1 MAYQVAGKAAR
12 DALFL
17 SNFQGRYLPAMV
29 MTAALVAILLGIV
42 NSRLLTRFS
51 PGRLIPALM
60 WASGL
65 LQMLEWFIY
74 KDAPRWTSVAVYIHV
89 ISLGAV
95 ITSGFWSVINEQLD
109 PRTAKQN
116 FGRITGAG
124 TIGGMAGGFISER
137 LGALASTESVLLGM
151 AIAQF
156 VTAALLA
163 SIAGN
168 RHLVVRPLL

>member
-1 MAYQVAGKAAR
+1 
-12 DALFL
+12 
-17 SNFQGRYLPAMV
+17 MV
-29 MTAALVAILLGIV
+29 HLQRCASLDIG
-42 NSRLLTRFS
+42 
-51 PGRLIPALM
+51 GRLH
-60 WASGL
+60 
-65 LQMLEWFIY
+65 
-74 KDAPRWTSVAVYIHV
+74 PRDLT
-89 ISLGAV
+89 GRV

-163 SIAGN
+163 RLPETPYS
-168 RHLVVRPLL
+168 PE